1 MLITVDDNHENLN
14 RNGLRYKTFSSDIR
28 LIRYITM
35 IILKHAPQ
43 DIEGKS
49 ILEQQVSELIKN
61 GAKHGNLYN
70 SRKKL
75 KVWFSFTSSQAHIIV
90 EDEGSGFK
98 EIEKWNSFKILRDK
112 AFRSRKFKDMA
123 KYAIWRGENSKED
136 DGGNSLF
143 AATEYWNRGV
153 VFSRR
158 GNSVGVKRIF
168 SPIHESSLLKDIS

>member
-1 MLITVDDNHENLN
+1 MLITVDDNHKNLD
-14 RNGLRYKTFSSDIR
+14 RTGLRYKTFSSDIR

-35 IILKHAPQ
+35 LILKHAPQ
-43 DIEGKS
+43 DIPEKS

-70 SRKKL
+70 KKKKL
-75 KVWFSFTSSQAHIIV
+75 KVWYSFTSFQAHIIV
-90 EDEGSGFK
+90 EDEGTGFK
-98 EIEKWNSFKILRDK
+98 EIDKWNSFKILRDK

-123 KYAIWRGENSKED
+123 KYAIWKGENSKEE

-153 VFSRR
+153 VFNSK
-158 GNSVGVKRIF
+158 GNSVGVKRTF
-168 SPIHESSLLKDIS
+168 GPIHESSLLRDIS